1 MLGKI
6 KKCVKIC
13 LEEKMK
19 SLKYYI
25 GKALKNHFAMGA
37 FNFCNLESLQAIEQ
51 ACFNLKSPAFISVSE
66 SAFSYMGKDY
76 LVALA
81 KSAKKKCPYLFLHL
95 DHGKSFEICQEAID
109 CGFDSVMI
117 DGSSLTF
124 EDNVDLTQK
133 VCDYAHRVGT
143 IVEGELG
150 QIKGIEDN
158 VASNSHHFT
167 DPKLA
172 KIFVDKTKVDLLAVA
187 IGTSHGAYKY
197 SGEKT
202 LRFDILEEI
211 EKQLPAFP
219 LVLHG
224 ASTVDEELVDIFNQN
239 GGNLQ
244 NANGIPKEL
253 LVEAVKKHNIVKI
266 NTDTDI
272 RLAFTSMI
280 RKTLNENP
288 KEIDPRKYLSVG
300 KNKASEILMK
310 KIENTFFGKNQ
321 A

>member
-6 KKCVKIC
+6 KKCVKIF

-25 GKALKNHFAMGA
+25 DKALKNHFAMGA
-37 FNFCNLESLQAIEQ
+37 FNFCNMESLQAIEQ

-95 DHGKSFEICQEAID
+95 DHGKSFEICKEAID

-124 EDNVDLTQK
+124 EDNVALTKK
-133 VCDYAHRVGT
+133 VSQYAHKHDVF
-143 IVEGELG
+143 VEGELG

-158 VASNSHHFT
+158 VASDSHHFT

-197 SGEKT
+197 SGVKT

-224 ASTVDEELVDIFNQN
+224 ASTVDEELVDLFNQN

-300 KNKASEILMK
+300 KNKTSEILMK
-310 KIENTFFGKNQ
+310 KIENIFFGKNQ